1 MAEGVGV
8 KDEGIAVAAFLQR
21 QEDVTFAVGALH
33 PDADGAAVAV
43 FAQRFAVAD
52 FMQMRAQALLQGVAV
67 ARVVGDF
74 RGDVK
79 QRRHARAVALG
90 KRL

>member
-1 MAEGVGV
+1 M
-8 KDEGIAVAAFLQR
+8 
-21 QEDVTFAVGALH
+21 
-33 PDADGAAVAV
+33 AV

>member
-1 MAEGVGV
+1 MSLLEVRNLYVGFAMYHTFYRRRIGYGGGAEGVG
-8 KDEGIAVAAFLQR
+8 
-21 QEDVTFAVGALH
+21 
-33 PDADGAAVAV
+33 
-43 FAQRFAVAD
+43 
-52 FMQMRAQALLQGVAV
+52 V